1 MHKALGLIS
10 STTKQQ
16 SWSIDTSYN
25 SVGDIWIYIYVVF
38 IPPESSGGYSTPYHI
53 HFVCTCPSPKG
64 TINVEGGEEGGGR
77 REGGEREEEGRE
89 GDRPCSMVMGVLP
102 SQAFLHLPKP

>member
-1 MHKALGLIS
+1 MWFLFLQKVLEVILLLTTFILFAHALLLRAPLM
-10 STTKQQ
+10 
-16 SWSIDTSYN
+16 WR
-25 SVGDIWIYIYVVF
+25 
-38 IPPESSGGYSTPYHI
+38 EERR
-53 HFVCTCPSPKG
+53 
-64 TINVEGGEEGGGR
+64 EGGEGREERGRR